1 MRFGNTSSYG
11 AGVTDLV
18 AGGVAFLVAGALV
31 PLLVRFAIGRNL
43 LDVPNLRSS
52 HEVPTPRLG
61 GVAIFVGTLVGAVLL
76 RSEGMGPLLLA
87 AALVWTVGLVDD
99 LSGLHFGVKAAFQAL
114 AAAGLLLYY
123 PPTLISSAPGAL
135 GIITFGVAV
144 FWIVSLSNAFN
155 FMDGIDGFT
164 GGVALVNAIFLAP
177 LVGTMGGYF
186 PALIGATAGFLIWNI
201 SPASI
206 FVGDSGAYF
215 LGFGLSAVAL
225 YAPALSGQQWTPIGF
240 LACIVVFTPY
250 LFDTGYTLVRRL
262 KGGAG
267 KSIFLAHREHIY
279 QRITPT
285 TQMHRRTSNLY
296 YALSI
301 IAGFAALLIFRGD
314 TPHIIAGI
322 VLALTCCLLLAS
334 LPRLVS

>member
-1 MRFGNTSSYG
+1 MRFGNTSSQG
-11 AGVTDLV
+11 AGVMVTGLV
-18 AGGVAFLVAGALV
+18 AGGMAFLVAGALV
-31 PLLVRFAIGRNL
+31 PLLVRFAVGRNL

-61 GVAIFVGTLVGAVLL
+61 GVAIFVGTLAGAVLL
-76 RSEGMGPLLLA
+76 RSEGMVPLLFA
-87 AALVWTVGLVDD
+87 AALVWAVGLVDD

-123 PPTLISSAPGAL
+123 PPTLISSAPGAF
-135 GIITFGVAV
+135 GILIFGVAV

-164 GGVALVNAIFLAP
+164 GGVALVNALFLAP
-177 LVGTMGGYF
+177 LVGTTGGFF

-215 LGFGLSAVAL
+215 LGFTLAATAL
-225 YAPALSGQQWTPIGF
+225 YAPALSHNQWTPFGF
-240 LACIVVFTPY
+240 LACVVVFTPY
-250 LFDTGYTLVRRL
+250 LFDTGYTLIRRL

-267 KSIFLAHREHIY
+267 KNIFLAHREHI
-279 QRITPT
+279 
-285 TQMHRRTSNLY
+285 
-296 YALSI
+296 
-301 IAGFAALLIFRGD
+301 
-314 TPHIIAGI
+314 
-322 VLALTCCLLLAS
+322 
-334 LPRLVS
+334 

>member
-1 MRFGNTSSYG
+1 V
-11 AGVTDLV
+11 VTGLI

-31 PLLVRFAIGRNL
+31 PLLVRFAVGRNL

-61 GVAIFVGTLVGAVLL
+61 GVAIFVGTISGAALL
-76 RSEGMGPLLLA
+76 RSEGMVPLLFA
-87 AALVWTVGLVDD
+87 AALVWAVGLADD
-99 LSGLHFGVKAAFQAL
+99 LSGLHFGVKAAFQVL

-123 PPTLISSAPGAL
+123 PPTLLSAAPRVL
-135 GIITFGVAV
+135 GILVFAVAV

-164 GGVALVNAIFLAP
+164 GGIALVNALFLAP
-177 LVGTMGGYF
+177 LVGTAGGF
-186 PALIGATAGFLIWNI
+186 LPALIGATAGFLIWNI

-215 LGFGLSAVAL
+215 LGFTLAAAAL
-225 YAPALSGQQWTPIGF
+225 YAPAPSQQEWTPLGF
-240 LACIVVFTPY
+240 LACVVVFTPY
-250 LFDTGYTLVRRL
+250 LFDTGYTLIRRL

-267 KSIFLAHREHIY
+267 KNILLAHREHIY

-296 YALSI
+296 YGLSI
-301 IAGFAALLIFRGD
+301 IAGFAALLISRGD
-314 TPHIIAGI
+314 ASSIIAGI
-322 VLALTCCLLLAS
+322 ALASACCALLAA
-334 LPRLVS
+334 LPKLVSA

>member
-1 MRFGNTSSYG
+1 VIS
-11 AGVTDLV
+11 LV

-31 PLLVRFAIGRNL
+31 PLLVRFAVGRNL

-61 GVAIFVGTLVGAVLL
+61 GVAIFVGTISGAALL
-76 RSEGMGPLLLA
+76 RSDGMVPLLFA
-87 AALVWTVGLVDD
+87 ATVVWMVGLADD
-99 LSGLHFGVKAAFQAL
+99 LSGLHFGVKAAFQVL
-114 AAAGLLLYY
+114 AAAGLLFYY
-123 PPTLISSAPGAL
+123 PPTLLSAAPGIP
-135 GIITFGVAV
+135 GILVFVVAV

-164 GGVALVNAIFLAP
+164 GGVALVNALFLAS
-177 LVGTMGGYF
+177 LVGTMGGFF
-186 PALIGATAGFLIWNI
+186 PGLIGATAGFLIWNI

-215 LGFGLSAVAL
+215 LGFTLAAAAL
-225 YAPALSGQQWTPIGF
+225 YAPALSGQEWTPIGF
-240 LACIVVFTPY
+240 LACVVVFTPY

-262 KGGAG
+262 KSGAG
-267 KSIFLAHREHIY
+267 KNIFLAHREHIY

-296 YALSI
+296 YGLSI
-301 IAGFAALLIFRGD
+301 IAGFAALLISGG
-314 TPHIIAGI
+314 TTSSIISGI
-322 VLALTCCLLLAS
+322 ALAMACCALLAA
-334 LPRLVS
+334 LPKLVGQHAA

>member
-1 MRFGNTSSYG
+1 MT
-11 AGVTDLV
+11 VTGLV

-61 GVAIFVGTLVGAVLL
+61 GVAIFVGTLAGAALL
-76 RSEGMGPLLLA
+76 RSEGMVPLLFA
-87 AALVWTVGLVDD
+87 AALVWAVGLVDD

-114 AAAGLLLYY
+114 AAAGLLFYY
-123 PPTLISSAPGAL
+123 PPTLISTAPEAF
-135 GIITFGVAV
+135 GILIFGVAV

-164 GGVALVNAIFLAP
+164 GGVALVNALFLAP
-177 LVGTMGGYF
+177 IVGTMGGYF

-215 LGFGLSAVAL
+215 LGFSLSAVAL
-225 YAPALSGQQWTPIGF
+225 YAPALSGQQWTPVSV

-250 LFDTGYTLVRRL
+250 LFDTGYTLIRRL

-267 KSIFLAHREHIY
+267 KNIFLAHREHIY

-314 TPHIIAGI
+314 TPSILAGI
-322 VLALTCCLLLAS
+322 ALALICCTLLAS

>member
-1 MRFGNTSSYG
+1 
-11 AGVTDLV
+11 VTVMGLV

-31 PLLVRFAIGRNL
+31 PLLVRFAVGRNL

-61 GVAIFVGTLVGAVLL
+61 GVAIFVGTLAGAALL
-76 RSEGMGPLLLA
+76 RSEGMVPLLFA
-87 AALVWTVGLVDD
+87 AALVWAVGLVDD

-114 AAAGLLLYY
+114 AAAGLLFYY
-123 PPTLISSAPGAL
+123 PPTLISSAPGAF
-135 GIITFGVAV
+135 GILIFGAAV

-164 GGVALVNAIFLAP
+164 GGVALVNALFLAP
-177 LVGTMGGYF
+177 IVGTMGGYF

-215 LGFGLSAVAL
+215 LGFSLSAVAL
-225 YAPALSGQQWTPIGF
+225 YAPALSGQQWTPVSV

-250 LFDTGYTLVRRL
+250 LFDTGYTLIRRL

-267 KSIFLAHREHIY
+267 KNIFLAHREHIY

-314 TPHIIAGI
+314 TPSILAGI
-322 VLALTCCLLLAS
+322 ALALICCTLLAS

>member
-1 MRFGNTSSYG
+1 MV
-11 AGVTDLV
+11 AGLI

-31 PLLVRFAIGRNL
+31 PLLVRFAVGRNL

-61 GVAIFVGTLVGAVLL
+61 GVAIFVGTISGAALL
-76 RSEGMGPLLLA
+76 RSEGMVTLLFA
-87 AALVWTVGLVDD
+87 AALVWAVGLADD
-99 LSGLHFGVKAAFQAL
+99 LYGLHFGVKAAFQAL

-123 PPTLISSAPGAL
+123 PPTLISSAPGAF
-135 GIITFGVAV
+135 GILIFGVAV

-164 GGVALVNAIFLAP
+164 GGVALVNAIFLAL
-177 LVGTMGGYF
+177 LVGTIGGFF

-225 YAPALSGQQWTPIGF
+225 YAPALSGQQWTPLGF

-250 LFDTGYTLVRRL
+250 LFDTGYTLIRRL

-267 KSIFLAHREHIY
+267 KTIFLAHREHIY

-314 TPHIIAGI
+314 TPSIIAGI
-322 VLALTCCLLLAS
+322 ALALTCCTLLVS

>member
-1 MRFGNTSSYG
+1 V
-11 AGVTDLV
+11 VTGLI

-31 PLLVRFAIGRNL
+31 PLLVRFAVGRNL

-61 GVAIFVGTLVGAVLL
+61 GVAIFVGTISGAALL
-76 RSEGMGPLLLA
+76 RSEGTVPLLFA
-87 AALVWTVGLVDD
+87 AALVWAVGLADD
-99 LSGLHFGVKAAFQAL
+99 LSGLHFGVKAAFQVL

-123 PPTLISSAPGAL
+123 PPPTLLSAAPRVL
-135 GIITFGVAV
+135 GILVFAVAV

-164 GGVALVNAIFLAP
+164 GGIALVNALFLAP
-177 LVGTMGGYF
+177 LVGTAGGF
-186 PALIGATAGFLIWNI
+186 LPALIGATAGFLIWNI

-215 LGFGLSAVAL
+215 LGFTLAAAAL
-225 YAPALSGQQWTPIGF
+225 YAPAPSQQEWTPLGF
-240 LACIVVFTPY
+240 LACVVVFTPY
-250 LFDTGYTLVRRL
+250 LFDTGYTLIRRL

-267 KSIFLAHREHIY
+267 KNILLAHREHIY

-296 YALSI
+296 YGLSI
-301 IAGFAALLIFRGD
+301 IAGFAALLISRGD
-314 TPHIIAGI
+314 ASSIIAGI
-322 VLALTCCLLLAS
+322 ALASACCALLAA
-334 LPRLVS
+334 LPKLVSV

>member
-1 MRFGNTSSYG
+1 
-11 AGVTDLV
+11 
-18 AGGVAFLVAGALV
+18 V
-31 PLLVRFAIGRNL
+31 PLLF
-43 LDVPNLRSS
+43 
-52 HEVPTPRLG
+52 
-61 GVAIFVGTLVGAVLL
+61 
-76 RSEGMGPLLLA
+76 A
-87 AALVWTVGLVDD
+87 AALVWAVGLVDD

-135 GIITFGVAV
+135 GIIIFGVGV

-164 GGVALVNAIFLAP
+164 GGVALVNAIFLVP
-177 LVGTMGGYF
+177 LVGTMGGFF

-215 LGFGLSAVAL
+215 LGFSLSAVAL

-250 LFDTGYTLVRRL
+250 LFDTGYTLIRRL

-267 KSIFLAHREHIY
+267 KNIFLAHREHIY

-296 YALSI
+296 YALNI

-314 TPHIIAGI
+314 PLSITAGI
-322 VLALTCCLLLAS
+322 ALALTCCILLGS

>member
-1 MRFGNTSSYG
+1 MMG
-11 AGVTDLV
+11 LV

-31 PLLVRFAIGRNL
+31 PLLVRFAVGRNL

-61 GVAIFVGTLVGAVLL
+61 GVAIFAGTLAGAALL
-76 RSEGMGPLLLA
+76 RSEGMVPLLLA
-87 AALVWTVGLVDD
+87 AALVWAVGLVDD

-114 AAAGLLLYY
+114 AAAGLLFFY
-123 PPTLISSAPGAL
+123 PPTILSAAPGIF
-135 GIITFGVAV
+135 GILLFAVAV
-144 FWIVSLSNAFN
+144 LWIVSLSNAFN

-164 GGVALVNAIFLAP
+164 GGVALVNALFLVP
-177 LVGTMGGYF
+177 LVGTTGGFF

-206 FVGDSGAYF
+206 FLGDSGAYF
-215 LGFGLSAVAL
+215 LGFTLSASAL

-240 LACIVVFTPY
+240 LACTVVFTPY
-250 LFDTGYTLVRRL
+250 LFDTGYTLIRRL
-262 KGGAG
+262 KGG
-267 KSIFLAHREHIY
+267 KNIFLAHREHIY

-296 YALSI
+296 YGLNI
-301 IAGFAALLIFRGD
+301 IAGFAGVLIATGNTPSIMAGIALALACCALL
-314 TPHIIAGI
+314 A
-322 VLALTCCLLLAS
+322 AL
-334 LPRLVS
+334 PKLVS